1 MVQFPVDFSG
11 GLTHCPTSSITS
23 RFDNT
28 NPKNIAINMALLYY
42 EMDPLLCLRFP
53 LLAVDLTE
61 ELSRTLGLLGRLGV
75 DMPHLEHRLHH
86 LGVQDAGHEA
96 DLVLQGQ
103 DAVVSLTHV
112 LAQSLTFE
120 TFIMTNY

>member
-28 NPKNIAINMALLYY
+28 NPENIAINMALLY
-42 EMDPLLCLRFP
+42 EKDPLLCRRLP

-61 ELSRTLGLLGRLGV
+61 ELGRALGLLGRLGV
-75 DMPHLEHRLHH
+75 DMPHLDHRLHH

-112 LAQSLTFE
+112 LAQSLTF
-120 TFIMTNY
+120 